1 MRWRKSE
8 KRNRWRSS
16 TWNPDEFGSRKPYKN
31 RSSGY
36 IARGKFRGSRR
47 FRKDMMREPEP
58 LIDVFQDNE
67 GIVVVAELK
76 GFKRENIKVHVD
88 KRRLILSASA
98 SGRGYYKSLNLP
110 NAVIPESIRITY
122 KNGVLEVRLK
132 KALEKAIKE
141 VAG

>member
-8 KRNRWRSS
+8 KRRRWLKNTRS
-16 TWNPDEFGSRKPYKN
+16 PDEFGGRRPYKN

-36 IARGKFRGSRR
+36 AARAKFRSSRK

-58 LIDVFQDNE
+58 LIDIFQDND

-76 GFKRENIKVHVD
+76 GFKKENIKIHAD
-88 KRRLILSASA
+88 KRRLVVSASA
-98 SGRGYYKSLNLP
+98 SGRGYHKSLNLP
-110 NAVIPESIRITY
+110 NAVIPESMRITY

>member
-8 KRNRWRSS
+8 KRHRWRNN
-16 TWNPDEFGSRKPYKN
+16 TRNPDEFGNRKSYKN

-36 IARGKFRGSRR
+36 IARSKFRGSRR

-58 LIDVFQDNE
+58 LIDIFQDND
-67 GIVVVAELK
+67 GIAVIAELK
-76 GFKRENIKVHVD
+76 GFKRENVKVHAD
-88 KRRLILSASA
+88 KRRLVLSASA
-98 SGRGYYKSLNLP
+98 SGRSYYKSLNLP
-110 NAVIPESIRITY
+110 IAVIPESMRITY